1 MGTVHNKTIG
11 CLIEDHYSIHQCNE
25 IYNLLIKR
33 GTFDFH
39 KLRNGLFPAA
49 NLRADAE
56 YTGYSYVWVR
66 DNIYVAFA
74 HQLEGRTSVAVENVK
89 TLAKYFLKHKF
100 RFETII
106 DGTADFHDPMNR
118 PHVRFDGENLIETSQ
133 KWAHAQ
139 NDALGYFM
147 WLFCLLHNCGV
158 CPFSLE
164 EKELLVLFTNYYL
177 TICYW
182 QDEDSGHW
190 EEARKVESSSIG
202 VVMHGLQEF
211 RILLQNEG
219 GSEYSYRGKYVTVDI
234 LDYLIAKGQ
243 ESLMQILPAESLL
256 TNQDKGRRYDAAL
269 LFLAFPMN
277 VVSEEMGE
285 QIVKDVTCNLEGDY
299 GIRRYLGDSFWSA
312 NYKKN
317 IKPEERTMDFSEN
330 MAARDSLLR
339 PKEEAQWCIFDPII
353 SIIYGIR
360 YQKHRLGRDLQFQTH
375 YFNRSLGQITEET
388 SRFGGFRCPE
398 LYYLEEGR
406 YVPNDTVPLL
416 WTQANL
422 WMAFRYLKDSLELLN
437 CGQI

>member
-1 MGTVHNKTIG
+1 MAIVHNKTIG
-11 CLIEDHYSIHQCNE
+11 NLIEDHYSIDQCNE
-25 IYNLLIKR
+25 IYTLLIEQ

-39 KLRNGLFPAA
+39 KLQNGLFPAA
-49 NLRADAE
+49 SLQAEAE
-56 YTGYSYVWVR
+56 YTGYRHVWVR
-66 DNIYVAFA
+66 DNIYVALA
-74 HQLEGRTSVAVENVK
+74 HQLEGRSSIAVENVK
-89 TLAKYFLKHKF
+89 TLARYFLKHKS
-100 RFETII
+100 RFEAII
-106 DGTADFHDPMNR
+106 DGTADFNDPMNR
-118 PHVRFDGENLIETSQ
+118 PHVRFNGENLLEINQ

-147 WLFCLLHNCGV
+147 WLFCMLHNCGV
-158 CPFSLE
+158 CPFSQE
-164 EKELLVLFTNYYL
+164 EKELLVLLTDYYL

-202 VVMHGLQEF
+202 VVMRGLQEF

-219 GSEYSYRGKYVTVDI
+219 GSGYSYRDRYITVDF
-234 LDYLIAKGQ
+234 LDHLIAKGK
-243 ESLMQILPAESLL
+243 ESLMQILPAESPL
-256 TNQDKGRRYDAAL
+256 TTRGKGRRYDAAL

-317 IKPEERTMDFSEN
+317 FKPGERTMDFSDN
-330 MAARDSLLR
+330 ISARDSLLR
-339 PKEEAQWCIFDPII
+339 PNEEAQWCIFDPII
-353 SIIYGIR
+353 SIIYGVR
-360 YQKHRLGRDLQFQTH
+360 YQRYRLGRDLQLQTR

-422 WMAFRYLKDSLELLN
+422 WMAFRYLKVSLQLP
-437 CGQI
+437 

>member
-1 MGTVHNKTIG
+1 MAIILNKTIG
-11 CLIEDHYSIHQCNE
+11 SLIEDHYSIHQCNE
-25 IYNLLIKR
+25 LHNLLIKQ
-33 GTFDFH
+33 GTFEFH
-39 KLRNGLFPAA
+39 PFKNGLFPAA
-49 NLRADAE
+49 SLQAGAE

-74 HQLEGRTSVAVENVK
+74 HQLGGRSSIAAENVK
-89 TLAKYFLKHKF
+89 TLARYFLKHKF
-100 RFETII
+100 KFEAII
-106 DGTADFHDPMNR
+106 DGTADLNDPMNR
-118 PHVRFDGENLIETSQ
+118 PHIRFDGENLIETSQ

-147 WLFCLLHNCGV
+147 WLFCLLHNCGA
-158 CPFSLE
+158 CSFTQE
-164 EKELLVLFTNYYL
+164 ETELLVLFTNYFI
-177 TICYW
+177 TISYW

-202 VVMHGLQEF
+202 VVMRGLQEF
-211 RILLQNEG
+211 RILLKKEG
-219 GSEYSYRGKYVTVDI
+219 GSGFSYRGKHITVDI
-234 LDYLIAKGQ
+234 LDHLIAKGQ
-243 ESLMQILPAESLL
+243 ESLMKILPAESIM
-256 TNQDKGRRYDAAL
+256 TSGGKGRRYDAAL
-269 LFLAFPMN
+269 LFLAFPMS
-277 VVSEEMGE
+277 VVSEEMEE

-312 NYKKN
+312 DYKKN
-317 IKPEERTMDFSEN
+317 IKPEDRTMDFSEHI
-330 MAARDSLLR
+330 AARNLLLG
-339 PKEEAQWCIFDPII
+339 PNEEAQWCIFDPIL
-353 SIIYGIR
+353 SIIYGVR

-422 WMAFRYLKDSLELLN
+422 WMAFRYLKSSLELP
-437 CGQI
+437 